1 MSLLHSFA
9 VMSGG
14 EGRESGGAAFRERET
29 CEPGWLSM
37 PSFRLPVRFMEGCVV
52 VSLPP
57 EVDYGNAETVSH
69 TLLAVLNQGA
79 AGLVAD
85 MTATEF
91 SDVSGVHAVVFA
103 HNRAE
108 ELGCWV
114 RVVAPHPAVR
124 RVFSLTGAES
134 LIGIYASLDD
144 ALPRA
149 RENTARRADLTVAL
163 ARLVP
168 RQPRYPE
175 LIPPWEVALTHDLA
189 PEERTPGL
197 ITRVRT
203 ARDHSRAT
211 RFQMSA
217 MCGRL
222 AITCADFAAVHE
234 RLAQRRP
241 DKAALFLSV
250 SQAARDRATAYQRL
264 AANTGS
270 TQP

>member
-1 MSLLHSFA
+1 
-9 VMSGG
+9 
-14 EGRESGGAAFRERET
+14 
-29 CEPGWLSM
+29 M
-37 PSFRLPVRFMEGCVV
+37 PSFRLPVQFMEGCAV

-57 EVDYGNAETVSH
+57 EVDYGNADTVGH
-69 TLLAVLNQGA
+69 TLLAVLNQGV

-85 MTATEF
+85 MTATKF
-91 SDVSGVHAVVFA
+91 SDVAGVHAVVFA

-124 RVFSLTGAES
+124 KVFSLTGAES

-149 RENTARRADLTVAL
+149 RENTATWADWTVAL

-175 LIPPWEVALTHDLA
+175 LIPPWEAGEPAAPAPGELLLGKPGSQPGLMHDLA

-197 ITRVRT
+197 ITQVRT
-203 ARDHSRAT
+203 ARDHARAT
-211 RFQMSA
+211 RSQMSA
-217 MCGRL
+217 VCARL

-241 DKAALFLSV
+241 DQAPLLLSV
-250 SQAARDRATAYQRL
+250 SQAARDNATAYQRL

-270 TQP
+270 AKP